1 MEGKKSPIFERR
13 AYVSLKAKVDSLEA
27 TFINMRK
34 SIVDDIKREIRGEL
48 LEGTQ
53 NIEEYDSEALSKENR
68 LFTKMQAEIKEEVLN
83 ELKTEIAQN
92 LKVELRQCLLEQN
105 VRMFII
111 FICCSPLTHLLQ
123 LLFRCCSGTFQIL
136 FGYFSCTYLIR
147 IS

>member
-111 FICCSPLTHLLQ
+111 IICCSPLTHLLQ

>member
-13 AYVSLKAKVDSLEA
+13 ANVSLKAKVDSLEA

-111 FICCSPLTHLLQ
+111 IICCSPLTHLLQ

-136 FGYFSCTYLIR
+136 FRYFSCTYLI
-147 IS
+147 

>member
-13 AYVSLKAKVDSLEA
+13 ANVSLKAKVDSLEA

-53 NIEEYDSEALSKENR
+53 NIEEYDYEALSKENR

-111 FICCSPLTHLLQ
+111 IICCSPLTHLLQ

>member
-13 AYVSLKAKVDSLEA
+13 ANVSLKAKVDSLEA

-111 FICCSPLTHLLQ
+111 IICCSPLTHLLQ

-136 FGYFSCTYLIR
+136 FGYFSYTYLIR

>member
-13 AYVSLKAKVDSLEA
+13 ANVSLKAKVDSLEA

-34 SIVDDIKREIRGEL
+34 SILDDIKREIRGEL

-111 FICCSPLTHLLQ
+111 IICCSPLTHLLQ

>member
-13 AYVSLKAKVDSLEA
+13 ANVSLKAKVDSLEA

-111 FICCSPLTHLLQ
+111 IICCSPLTHLLQ

-136 FGYFSCTYLIR
+136 FGYFSCTYLI
-147 IS
+147 

>member
-13 AYVSLKAKVDSLEA
+13 ANVSLKAKVDSLEA

-111 FICCSPLTHLLQ
+111 IICCSPLTHLLQ

-136 FGYFSCTYLIR
+136 FGYFLCTYLIR

>member
-13 AYVSLKAKVDSLEA
+13 ANVSLKAKVDSLEA

-111 FICCSPLTHLLQ
+111 IICCSPLTHLLQ
-123 LLFRCCSGTFQIL
+123 LLFSCSSGTFQVL

>member
-1 MEGKKSPIFERR
+1 MEGKKCPIFEHR
-13 AYVSLKAKVDSLEA
+13 ANVSLKAKVDSLEA

-111 FICCSPLTHLLQ
+111 IICCSPLTHLLQ

>member
-1 MEGKKSPIFERR
+1 
-13 AYVSLKAKVDSLEA
+13 
-27 TFINMRK
+27 MR
-34 SIVDDIKREIRGEL
+34 
-48 LEGTQ
+48 TQ

-111 FICCSPLTHLLQ
+111 IICCSPLTHLLQ

>member
-13 AYVSLKAKVDSLEA
+13 ANVSLKAKVDSLEA

-111 FICCSPLTHLLQ
+111 IICC
-123 LLFRCCSGTFQIL
+123 
-136 FGYFSCTYLIR
+136 
-147 IS
+147 

>member
-13 AYVSLKAKVDSLEA
+13 ANVSLKAKVDSLEA

-111 FICCSPLTHLLQ
+111 IICCSPLTHLLQ

>member
-13 AYVSLKAKVDSLEA
+13 ANVSLKAKVDSLEA

-105 VRMFII
+105 VRMFDDLKTNLYDDMKNEVLDSINDEMEHNI
-111 FICCSPLTHLLQ
+111 DKTLMKKIKL
-123 LLFRCCSGTFQIL
+123 R
-136 FGYFSCTYLIR
+136 
-147 IS
+147 

>member
-13 AYVSLKAKVDSLEA
+13 ANVSLKAKVDSLEA

-34 SIVDDIKREIRGEL
+34 SIVDIKREIRGEL

-83 ELKTEIAQN
+83 ELRTEIAQN
-92 LKVELRQCLLEQN
+92 LKVELRQCLL
-105 VRMFII
+105 
-111 FICCSPLTHLLQ
+111 
-123 LLFRCCSGTFQIL
+123 
-136 FGYFSCTYLIR
+136 
-147 IS
+147 

>member
-13 AYVSLKAKVDSLEA
+13 ANVSLKAKVDSLEA

-111 FICCSPLTHLLQ
+111 IICCSPLTHLLQ

-147 IS
+147 IN

>member
-1 MEGKKSPIFERR
+1 MEGKKSLILERR
-13 AYVSLKAKVDSLEA
+13 ANVFLKAKVDSLEA

-83 ELKTEIAQN
+83 ELKTEIA
-92 LKVELRQCLLEQN
+92 
-105 VRMFII
+105 
-111 FICCSPLTHLLQ
+111 
-123 LLFRCCSGTFQIL
+123 
-136 FGYFSCTYLIR
+136 
-147 IS
+147 

>member
-13 AYVSLKAKVDSLEA
+13 ANVSLKAKVDSLEA

-111 FICCSPLTHLLQ
+111 IIYCSPLTHLLQ
-123 LLFRCCSGTFQIL
+123 MLFRCCSGTFQIL
-136 FGYFSCTYLIR
+136 FG
-147 IS
+147 

>member
-13 AYVSLKAKVDSLEA
+13 ANVSLKAKVDSLEA

-92 LKVELRQCLLEQN
+92 LKVEFRQCLLEQN

-111 FICCSPLTHLLQ
+111 IICCSPLTHLLQ

>member
-13 AYVSLKAKVDSLEA
+13 ANVSLKAKVDSLEA

-34 SIVDDIKREIRGEL
+34 SILDDIKREIRGEL

-111 FICCSPLTHLLQ
+111 IICCSPLTHLLQ

-136 FGYFSCTYLIR
+136 FRYFSCTYLIR

>member
-13 AYVSLKAKVDSLEA
+13 ANVSLKAKVDSLEA

-105 VRMFII
+105 FRMFIFI
-111 FICCSPLTHLLQ
+111 ICCSPLTHLLQ